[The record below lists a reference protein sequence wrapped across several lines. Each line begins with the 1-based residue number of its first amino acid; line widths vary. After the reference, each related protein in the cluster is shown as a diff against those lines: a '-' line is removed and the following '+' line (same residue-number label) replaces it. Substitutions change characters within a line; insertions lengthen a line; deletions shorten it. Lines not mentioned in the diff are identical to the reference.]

1 MTVWISFGT
10 SLFQKILFCWIDRK
24 YALDHNDTV
33 TNFWKSIAHI
43 IANRKIFAT
52 ILMSKLHRYEVREN
66 ETKRDSHEGG
76 AAQERPTKAYN
87 GITHT

>member
-1 MTVWISFGT
+1 
-10 SLFQKILFCWIDRK
+10 
-24 YALDHNDTV
+24 
-33 TNFWKSIAHI
+33 
-43 IANRKIFAT
+43 
-52 ILMSKLHRYEVREN
+52 MSKLHRYEVREN